1 MSMTREQQ
9 QVLEERYG
17 DEDRP
22 AGILWNETVQALIN
36 HRTVRCFLPDA
47 LPTGALETMVAA
59 AQAASNSSNLHQ
71 WSVVAVSDA
80 ELKARIAAATR
91 KDGSHGN
98 PYIEQAPVLLL
109 WVADLGRNN
118 AITVEE
124 AGSAI
129 VHEYMDSL
137 IMSTV
142 DTALAAQNAAVAAE
156 SLGLGVCF
164 LGALRNDA
172 QAVATLVGLPAF
184 SYVAFG
190 MAVGV
195 PDPAVRTRVRP
206 RPAQDVVLHH
216 NAYDLARAMRGL
228 ERYEAPFK
236 AFREELGMESK
247 TWKDAVL
254 ASATDMAYMA
264 GREDMRATLE
274 GAGFKLR

>member
-22 AGILWNETVQALIN
+22 AGILWNETVQALMN

-71 WSVVAVSDA
+71 WSVIAVSDA

-118 AITVEE
+118 SIAVEE
-124 AGSAI
+124 AGGAI

-172 QAVATLVGLPAF
+172 QAVAALVGLPAF

-195 PDPAVRTRVRP
+195 PDPAVRTRLRP

-236 AFREELGMESK
+236 AFREELGMGSK
-247 TWKDAVL
+247 TWKDAVMV
-254 ASATDMAYMA
+254 SATDMAYMA
-264 GREDMRATLE
+264 GREDMRATLQR
-274 GAGFKLR
+274 AGFKLR

>member
-17 DEDRP
+17 DDDRP
-22 AGILWNETVQALIN
+22 AGILWNETVQALMN

-47 LPTGALETMVAA
+47 LPPGALETMVAA

-118 AITVEE
+118 AIAVEE
-124 AGSAI
+124 AGGAI

-172 QAVATLVGLPAF
+172 QAVAALVGLPAF

-236 AFREELGMESK
+236 AFREELGMGSK
-247 TWKDAVL
+247 TWKDAVMV
-254 ASATDMAYMA
+254 SATDMAYMA
-264 GREDMRATLE
+264 GREDMRATLQR
-274 GAGFKLR
+274 AGFKLR